1 MADFVTKSGFDQ
13 LAARVDVIAREV
25 EGEKLITRHI
35 LEQSRR
41 NGDDLAAIKTRL
53 DRVEDK
59 LDGVDLKGLAHQ
71 VDSLNRKVTD
81 LTRELPNRVGEAIR
95 EVLRERDQR
104 S

>member
-81 LTRELPNRVGEAIR
+81 LTRELPNMVGEAIR